1 MPSRKGLITGCG
13 KGIGFA
19 CAKEFLKSSSDG
31 ILLGISRNKT
41 KDITDLE
48 AEYSERFYFFEQDI
62 NHHSEINSTITNFQ
76 DKNGLLDF
84 AICNAGMRSRIS
96 IKGASIDTY
105 RQVLETNT
113 LSQINIV
120 QHIYSTRPVQSK
132 LLSILVVSSIVGQ
145 RGFAE
150 LSTYGVSKAAL
161 EGFVK
166 SASVELA
173 DQNILINSLNPGF
186 AKSSYEKHFRDKQK
200 DLYEW
205 TLAQTPLN
213 RWGEC
218 YEIANLALFL
228 VSPKNSYMTG
238 SVVYCDGGWTSK

>member
-1 MPSRKGLITGCG
+1 MPPGVGLITGCG
-13 KGIGFA
+13 KGIGLA
-19 CAKEFLKSSSDG
+19 CAKEFLESSSNG
-31 ILLGISRNKT
+31 ILLGISRNRT
-41 KDITDLE
+41 KDVKNLE
-48 AEYSERFYFFEQDI
+48 LEYDGRFYFFDVDI
-62 NHHSEINSTITNFQ
+62 NHHHEVNSTITKFQ
-76 DKNGLLDF
+76 DKHGLLDF

-96 IKGASIDTY
+96 IKDAQIETY

-120 QHIYSTRPVQSK
+120 QHIYSTRDDQSK
-132 LLSILVVSSIVGQ
+132 LLSILVISSIVGQ
-145 RGFAE
+145 RGFAD

-173 DQNILINSLNPGF
+173 DKNILINSLNPGF
-186 AKSSYEKHFRDKQK
+186 AKSSYENNFQNNNK
-200 DLYEW
+200 DLYKW
-205 TLAQTPLN
+205 TLDQTPLK

>member
-1 MPSRKGLITGCG
+1 MARIGLITGCG

-19 CAKEFLKSSSDG
+19 CAKEFLETTPNG
-31 ILLGISRNKT
+31 ILLGISRSSTNNIK
-41 KDITDLE
+41 KIE
-48 AEYSERFYFFEQDI
+48 EKYKNRFYFHEADI
-62 NHHSEINSTITNFQ
+62 NHHAEINSRITKFQ
-76 DKNGLLDF
+76 DSHGLLDF

-96 IKGASIDTY
+96 IQDASIETY

-113 LSQINIV
+113 LSQINII
-120 QHIYSTRPVQSK
+120 QK
-132 LLSILVVSSIVGQ
+132 LSSARTKQTKTLSILVISSIVGQ
-145 RGFAE
+145 RGFID

-173 DQNILINSLNPGF
+173 DRNILINSLNPGF
-186 AKSSYEKHFRDKQK
+186 AKSSYETAFKNNKK

-205 TLAQTPLN
+205 TLAQTPMK

-218 YEIANLALFL
+218 HEIANLATFL
-228 VSPKNSYMTG
+228 VSPLNSYMTG
-238 SVVYCDGGWTSK
+238 SVIYCDGGWTAK

>member
-1 MPSRKGLITGCG
+1 MSPRVGLITGCG
-13 KGIGFA
+13 KGIGLA
-19 CAKEFLKSSSDG
+19 CAKEFLESSSNG
-31 ILLGISRNKT
+31 ILLGISRNRTEDVKN
-41 KDITDLE
+41 LE
-48 AEYSERFYFFEQDI
+48 LEYDGRFYFFGVDI
-62 NHHSEINSTITNFQ
+62 NHHFEVNSTITKFQ
-76 DKNGLLDF
+76 DKHGLLDF

-96 IKGASIDTY
+96 IKDAPIETY
-105 RQVLETNT
+105 RQVLETNA

-120 QHIYSTRPVQSK
+120 QHIYSTRVDQSK
-132 LLSILVVSSIVGQ
+132 LLSILVISSIVGQ
-145 RGFAE
+145 RGFAD

-173 DQNILINSLNPGF
+173 DKNILINSLNPGF
-186 AKSSYEKHFRDKQK
+186 TKSSYENNFKNNNK
-200 DLYEW
+200 DLHKW
-205 TLAQTPLN
+205 TLDQTPLK

>member
-1 MPSRKGLITGCG
+1 MSPRIGLITGCG
-13 KGIGFA
+13 KGIGLA
-19 CAKEFLKSSSDG
+19 CAQEFLEACSNG
-31 ILLGISRNKT
+31 ILLGISRTST
-41 KDITDLE
+41 KDIKDLVLK
-48 AEYSERFYFFEQDI
+48 YNERFCFHEADVN
-62 NHHSEINSTITNFQ
+62 NHEEINSVITKFQ
-76 DKNGLLDF
+76 NMNGSLDF

-96 IKGASIDTY
+96 IKNASIDTY

-120 QHIYSTRPVQSK
+120 QHLYSSRTDHTKS
-132 LLSILVVSSIVGQ
+132 LSILVISSIVGQ
-145 RGFAE
+145 RGFAD

-161 EGFVK
+161 EGFVR

-173 DQNILINSLNPGF
+173 DQNVLINSLNPGF
-186 AKSSYEKHFRDKQK
+186 AKSSYENNFKNNNR

-205 TLAQTPLN
+205 TIEQTPLR

-238 SVVYCDGGWTSK
+238 SVVYCDGGWSSK